1 MSFMNDSVPASSIR
15 AFLLIENRL
24 LREAL
29 VRLFRKRP
37 DLMVVGQTSPADETP
52 LGILET
58 QCNVLVGDSFLP
70 AYFPASLAGK
80 SGTPAGFKIVLVGM
94 EPDEVQFMAAVRS
107 GVTGYLLQDASA
119 SDVVAAVRAVFRG
132 EAVCPPQLCSTL
144 FRFVAQ
150 VAREISL
157 QNSASKPDL
166 TLRQQQLVT
175 LVAKGLTNKEIA
187 SQLNLSEFTVRN
199 HIHRILKQVDAVS
212 RSEAVETI
220 RAYGYSISSED
231 CKSYPGIA
239 DQLSNCCLHI
249 LTVDR
254 FPPIFLPVEDMA
266 SLQHREVHLGSI
278 WPAGQIVGLVTG
290 TRACVCLR

>member
-1 MSFMNDSVPASSIR
+1 MNDGVPVLSIR

-37 DLMVVGQTSPADETP
+37 DLVVVGQTSSADETP
-52 LGILET
+52 LGTIET
-58 QCNVLVGDSFLP
+58 QCNVLVGDSFLRP
-70 AYFPASLAGK
+70 RLPASLAAK
-80 SGTPAGFKIVLVGM
+80 SGTPAGFKIILVGM
-94 EPDEVQFMAAVRS
+94 EPDEEQFMAAVRS

-119 SDVVAAVRAVFRG
+119 SDVVAAVRTVFRG

-150 VAREISL
+150 VAREMPL
-157 QNSASKPDL
+157 QNSTSKPDL

-187 SQLNLSEFTVRN
+187 SHLNLSEFTVRN

-220 RAYGYSISSED
+220 RAYGYSVSS
-231 CKSYPGIA
+231 
-239 DQLSNCCLHI
+239 
-249 LTVDR
+249 
-254 FPPIFLPVEDMA
+254 
-266 SLQHREVHLGSI
+266 
-278 WPAGQIVGLVTG
+278 
-290 TRACVCLR
+290 